1 MIYIEAKE
9 LAKSYGIKELF
20 EGITFNLCEG
30 DKIALVAANGSGKS
44 TLMKILMQKEMPDK
58 GKIII
63 NKEVKVLYL
72 EQETYFDNNLT
83 VEDFLLDFIH
93 PRLQAFKLYQ
103 KALEDTSFMEE
114 ALHDMEKYDA
124 WNLEEQL
131 NQIISQL
138 QLPPLNAKMQHLS
151 GGQLKRLGLAKLL
164 MNIALE
170 EGHFLLLLDEPTNHL
185 DPQMVEWLETYLN
198 KKRLT
203 LLVITHD
210 RIFLDQVCNTI
221 WEIDQGELHLH
232 KGDYAQYLMN
242 KAIREENLLSTIDKA
257 QNLYRKELDWMR
269 RQPKARTTKSKS
281 RIDAFFNTEATAKQ
295 TIDTKKVMLD
305 MQMTRLGGKVLEMQ
319 KVDKSFGEKLTILD
333 QYSYVFQRGDKIG
346 IIGKNGVGKTTFLN
360 ILQGLETIDSGKR
373 EVGETIVFGYYT
385 QKGLVLP
392 KEDKRVIEYVKDIAE
407 FFPLSNGKELSASQF
422 LKRFLFNDD
431 LQYQYISK
439 LSGGEKKRL
448 HLLSELFKNPN
459 FLILDEPTNDLD
471 LPTLTILEDFLINY
485 KGCLIIIS
493 HDRYFMNRVVNHLFV
508 FKGNGVIVDFIG
520 TYNKYID
527 SEKTPTIENNN
538 NTIKPIK
545 KEEIV
550 VLKTQ
555 KISYKQKQEKE
566 KIETTIPLLQE
577 KIENITKQL
586 EVEKNFEVIK
596 NLGEEISQI
605 NKEIEALEIKW
616 LELSELAE

>member
-1 MIYIEAKE
+1 
-9 LAKSYGIKELF
+9 
-20 EGITFNLCEG
+20 
-30 DKIALVAANGSGKS
+30 
-44 TLMKILMQKEMPDK
+44 
-58 GKIII
+58 
-63 NKEVKVLYL
+63 
-72 EQETYFDNNLT
+72 
-83 VEDFLLDFIH
+83 
-93 PRLQAFKLYQ
+93 
-103 KALEDTSFMEE
+103 
-114 ALHDMEKYDA
+114 
-124 WNLEEQL
+124 
-131 NQIISQL
+131 
-138 QLPPLNAKMQHLS
+138 
-151 GGQLKRLGLAKLL
+151 
-164 MNIALE
+164 
-170 EGHFLLLLDEPTNHL
+170 
-185 DPQMVEWLETYLN
+185 
-198 KKRLT
+198 
-203 LLVITHD
+203 
-210 RIFLDQVCNTI
+210 
-221 WEIDQGELHLH
+221 
-232 KGDYAQYLMN
+232 MN

-319 KVDKSFGEKLTILD
+319 KVDKYFGEKLTILD

-520 TYNKYID
+520 TYNEYID

-566 KIETTIPLLQE
+566 KIEITIPLLQE